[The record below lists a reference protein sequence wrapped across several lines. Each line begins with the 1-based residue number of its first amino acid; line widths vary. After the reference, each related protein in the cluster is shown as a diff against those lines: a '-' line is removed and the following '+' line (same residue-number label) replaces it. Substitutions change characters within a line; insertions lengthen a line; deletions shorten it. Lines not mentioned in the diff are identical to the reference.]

1 MIPDSAPSATE
12 KPGRSRARLV
22 AFGIL
27 VLGAGAAATWFFA
40 KQPRAREVQTAR
52 AVSTPETLRD
62 HCEEGVGPPRVLR
75 IGDNVLVA
83 VGYDLANTM
92 LITTPAG
99 HVVVDVGMSPSR
111 AREAR
116 EALLREAPG
125 AIRAI
130 VLTHSHIDHIGGAT
144 AWMEEG
150 TEVWATEAFRDHFIK
165 QYGAFR
171 MAETVRGA
179 RQFGW
184 HVHEDELPC
193 SALGRRADME
203 AAMESGIVMPT
214 RTFSGE
220 ASFEV
225 GGVRIELVE
234 AHGET
239 HDQLFVWLPDARVL
253 MPGDNYYRSFPNLYT
268 IRGTSPRPVDAW
280 IASLDAM
287 RARRPLHLVPSH
299 TVPLEG
305 EDEIAGALTRYRDG
319 IQWVRDRVVAQ
330 ANQGVPVD
338 RIAEEMALPVG
349 LAEDP
354 ALAPLYGQL
363 DWSARAIYGSH
374 LGWFDGRPEALYP
387 VPARDVAVRS
397 VRLMGGPEAV
407 RRAARAATDE
417 GDPRWALHLLVLLR
431 DAGELD
437 ATAQGAGA
445 LELAAALEAVGQQVG
460 NSNGRGYLL
469 ESANELRDGV
479 AAPLVP
485 RPAPSMLD
493 SVPIAQFFEV
503 MASRLIPELSS
514 DTHECVHFVFEDTQ
528 ESFYMTVRRG
538 VAELVEGDTPL
549 PGTPTPIATVH
560 TRTGVWRRLA
570 ADLESPVAAL
580 ASGDLRVEG
589 DALAFQAFT
598 ARFRRGL

>member
-305 EDEIAGALTRYRDG
+305 EEEIAGALTRYRDG

-387 VPARDVAVRS
+387 VPARRRGAQRAPDGWPGSR
-397 VRLMGGPEAV
+397 PP
-407 RRAARAATDE
+407 RRASRHGRGRPALGAALVGPPARRRRA
-417 GDPRWALHLLVLLR
+417 GR
-431 DAGELD
+431 DRP
-437 ATAQGAGA
+437 GAGA
-445 LELAAALEAVGQQVG
+445 LELAAALEAVGQEVG

>member
-1 MIPDSAPSATE
+1 MGLAVLL
-12 KPGRSRARLV
+12 LV
-22 AFGIL
+22 AG
-27 VLGAGAAATWFFA
+27 GAAALFYTNR
-40 KQPRAREVQTAR
+40 PTEREVDTVQAP
-52 AVSTPETLRD
+52 STPAALRE
-62 HCEEGVGPPRVLR
+62 HCEEGVGAPRVMR
-75 IGDNVLVA
+75 ISDNVLVA
-83 VGYDLANTM
+83 VGYDLANTI

-99 HVVVDVGMSPSR
+99 HVVVDVGMSPAR

-125 AIRAI
+125 AVRAI

-171 MAETVRGA
+171 MAETVRGG

-184 HVHEDELPC
+184 HVHEDALPC
-193 SALGRRADME
+193 SALGRRANME

-239 HDQLFVWLPDARVL
+239 HDQLFVWLPESRVL
-253 MPGDNYYRSFPNLYT
+253 LPGDNYYRSFPNLYT

-280 IASLDAM
+280 IESLDAM

-299 TVPLEG
+299 TIPLEG
-305 EDEIAGALTRYRDG
+305 EEEIAGALTRYRDG

-330 ANQGVPVD
+330 ANEGVPID
-338 RIAEEMALPVG
+338 RIAEEMALPVW

-387 VPARDVAVRS
+387 VPAGEVAVRS
-397 VRLMGGPEAV
+397 VRMMGGRDAV
-407 RRAARAATDE
+407 RSAAQTALDG
-417 GDPRWALHLLVLLR
+417 GDPRWALHLLSLLR

-437 ATAQGAGA
+437 ATAGGEGARA
-445 LELAAALEAVGQQVG
+445 LALALEAVGQEVG

-469 ESANELRDGV
+469 ESAHELREGM

-485 RPAPSMLD
+485 RPLPSMLD
-493 SVPIAQFFEV
+493 AVPIAQFFEV
-503 MASRLIPELSS
+503 MASRLIPELAT
-514 DTHECVHFVFEDTQ
+514 DTHETVRFEFADTN
-528 ESFYMTVRRG
+528 EIFHVTIRRG
-538 VAELVEGDTPL
+538 VAEVVAGDTPL
-549 PGTPTPIATVH
+549 PGTPTPIARVY

-598 ARFRRGL
+598 SRFRRGL

>member
-1 MIPDSAPSATE
+1 MIPASAPNAP
-12 KPGRSRARLV
+12 KNRLRVKWRV
-22 AFGIL
+22 A
-27 VLGAGAAATWFFA
+27 VLAVVLLAAAGGAALFYT
-40 KQPRAREVQTAR
+40 KQPTLREVATVR
-52 AVSTPETLRD
+52 TPSTPAILRE
-62 HCEEGVGPPRVLR
+62 HCQEGVGAPRVVP
-75 IGDNVLVA
+75 ITDNVLVA
-83 VGYDLANTM
+83 VGYDLANTI
-92 LITTPAG
+92 LITTPEG
-99 HVVVDVGMSPSR
+99 HVVVDVGMSPAR
-111 AREAR
+111 ARAAR

-125 AIRAI
+125 AVRAI

-150 TEVWATEAFRDHFIK
+150 TEVWATDAFRDHFIK

-171 MAETVRGA
+171 MAETVRGG

-184 HVHEDELPC
+184 HVHEDALPC
-193 SALGRRADME
+193 SALGRRVDME
-203 AAMESGIVMPT
+203 AAMESGIVLPT

-220 ASFEV
+220 TAFEV

-239 HDQLFVWLPDARVL
+239 HDQLFVWLPAARVL

-280 IASLDAM
+280 IESLDAM
-287 RARRPLHLVPSH
+287 RARRPRHLVPSH
-299 TVPLEG
+299 TVPVTG
-305 EDEIAGALTRYRDG
+305 EDEIAGALTRYRDA

-330 ANQGVPVD
+330 ANEGVPIE
-338 RIAEEMALPVG
+338 RIAQEMALPAW

-387 VPARDVAVRS
+387 VPASDIAARS
-397 VRLMGGPEAV
+397 VGMMGGRDAV
-407 RRAARAATDE
+407 RRAAQTAQDE
-417 GDPRWALHLLVLLR
+417 GDPRWALHLLSLLR

-437 ATAQGAGA
+437 ATPGSEGA
-445 LELAAALEAVGQQVG
+445 LAIAAALEAVGEQVG

-469 ESANELRDGV
+469 ESAYELREGM
-479 AAPLVP
+479 AEPLVP
-485 RPAPSMLD
+485 RPAPQMLD
-493 SVPIAQFFEV
+493 GIPIAQFFEV
-503 MASRLIPELSS
+503 MASRLIPELAS
-514 DTHECVHFVFEDTQ
+514 DTHESVRFEFEDTR
-528 ESFYMTVRRG
+528 EVFHVTIRRG
-538 VAELVEGDTPL
+538 VAEVVAGPEPL
-549 PGTPTPIATVH
+549 PGTPAPIATVH

-570 ADLESPVAAL
+570 TDLESPVSAL

-598 ARFRRGL
+598 SRFRRGL